1 MKEILTLIIAIVRIV
16 VSIIFV
22 YWMIKFAMSA
32 VDFFNSYSAVNLTAV
47 SAKTLQHLYL
57 LCRF

>member
-16 VSIIFV
+16 ISIIFV
-22 YWMIKFAMSA
+22 YWMINFAMSA
-32 VDFFNSYSAVNLTAV
+32 VDFFNSFSAVNLAAV
-47 SAKTLQHLYL
+47 SAKTLQHL

>member
-47 SAKTLQHLYL
+47 SAKTLRHL